1 MTFWLDAHLQPELAV
16 WLGSRFKV
24 FVKPLAEIGLRDADD
39 DVLIVGT

>member
-24 FVKPLAEIGLRDADD
+24 FVKHLAEIGLRDADD